1 MFFIFSKIFGFL
13 LSPIVWIFGLILAAI
28 LVNDWKKSR
37 RLLIACI
44 IVFFFFSNSFMLNE
58 AMRLWEIQVTK
69 TSDIKQTYDC
79 GIVLGGGMV
88 TYDDD
93 YDRIA
98 FQQNTDRIMQ
108 AVYLYKIGKIKTML
122 ISSGSGS
129 LVYRD
134 MLEATLLKKYCI
146 SIGIPDS
153 VILVDSLSDNTRQN
167 AINSA
172 QILKRRF
179 PQGKFLMITSAFHM
193 RRALAC
199 FKHEGI
205 IADKYSTN
213 KCGGKR
219 VYYFDHMFIPNLEA
233 LVLWDK
239 LIHEVFGYCVYSL
252 FGYL

>member
-1 MFFIFSKIFGFL
+1 MFFIISKILAFL
-13 LSPIVWIFGLILAAI
+13 ISPIVWIFGLIVAAI

-37 RLLIACI
+37 RLLVICLFVLFI
-44 IVFFFFSNSFMLNE
+44 FSNEFLLNE

-98 FQQNTDRIMQ
+98 FHQNTDRIMQ

-134 MLEATLLKKYCI
+134 MLEASLLKKYFV

-167 AINSA
+167 AVNSA
-172 QILKRRF
+172 PILKKRF
-179 PQGKFLMITSAFHM
+179 PHGKFLMITSAFHM
-193 RRALAC
+193 RRAIAC
-199 FKHEGI
+199 FRHEGI

-213 KCGGKR
+213 KYGGKR
-219 VYYFDHMFIPNLEA
+219 RYYFDRMFIPNLNS
-233 LVLWDK
+233 LLLWDK
-239 LIHEVFGYCVYSL
+239 LIHEIFGYCIYGVFGYL
-252 FGYL
+252 